1 MNCRSIATM
10 LLTSFAIQKA
20 LIAATITVSVA
31 GVVVDQQNTR
41 LGDIHVELHGGD
53 KLASDPTRG
62 NGVYIL
68 TKGGID
74 DQTDRL
80 LIVAKS
86 KEYDDLAIEV
96 DLEDVAGGIRRSKA
110 PDLVLSSK
118 NASKANL
125 HAAEK
130 RFTNALRTEELKVS
144 YNLTSKEEARKS
156 VLLKAA
162 EVAATLPETGM
173 SNWSG
178 FVGRAFDEAKL
189 KAPVLDRNELLM
201 LPHDNTFKE
210 RVAKERD
217 RVDSERSSLGGALGG
232 TAALDKHKLDYLLS
246 IPPANIPDV
255 WLTIPEMK
263 KHLPTINQEYRASG
277 KIDFNWNGTDE
288 IKPWLEGSNLKKQVL
303 LLEQIKKGSLV
314 TDDQKKRVD
323 DRIHQLVPNI
333 GHPQ

>member
-10 LLTSFAIQKA
+10 LLSSIAIHKT

-41 LGDIHVELHGGD
+41 LGDVHVELHGGD

-68 TKGGID
+68 TKGAVD

-80 LIVAKS
+80 LVIAQS
-86 KEYDDLAIEV
+86 SGYDELAIEV
-96 DLEDVAGGIRRSKA
+96 DLEDVSGGIRRSKA
-110 PDLVLSSK
+110 PDIVLSSK

-125 HAAEK
+125 QTAQN

-144 YNLTSKEEARKS
+144 YNLASKEDARKS
-156 VLLKAA
+156 VTLKAA
-162 EVAATLPETGM
+162 EVAATLPEAGL

-189 KAPVLDRNELLM
+189 KAPVVDRHELLM
-201 LPHDNTFKE
+201 LPEDSTFKE
-210 RVAKERD
+210 RVATERK
-217 RVDSERSSLGGALGG
+217 RVDSERSSLGGALEG
-232 TAALDKHKLDYLLS
+232 TAKLDRQKLEHLLS
-246 IPPANIPDV
+246 IPPANIPDG
-255 WLTIPEMK
+255 WLTLPEMK
-263 KHLPTINQEYRASG
+263 KHLPKINQEYRASG

-333 GHPQ
+333 GRPQ